1 MRNKKKE
8 TKVLCPECGTQFA
21 IAKKGFTTVA
31 TVIGEDSDLG
41 TVYPATVGRT
51 TPAKLPKTAQE
62 RIEALRNVGVDVSN
76 LFAMKGA
83 NGGEHIVSNKVCLLF
98 WRTTTRFSTKSFP
111 KAQSPT
117 AACSVVG

>member
-1 MRNKKKE
+1 M
-8 TKVLCPECGTQFA
+8 
-21 IAKKGFTTVA
+21 A

-41 TVYPATVGRT
+41 TVYPATVGHT

-83 NGGEHIVSNKVCLLF
+83 NGGEHIVSNKMVCLLSGGQRPDF
-98 WRTTTRFSTKSFP
+98 RPNHFP
-111 KAQSPT
+111 RHSPQPPPVPSLGNV
-117 AACSVVG
+117 ANVPHDVVYAVPF